1 MYTKIFGRK
10 IHSPQTVLSR
20 SADKGPLVRWNLQNK
35 QNKRV
40 SLSIIRLH
48 VASPLRE
55 FVILSFFYSLSRF
68 FPLLPSFWNRPNIE
82 MCSRPIGNRAEERKW
97 QGLVT
102 RSDGI
107 EASERDAEKKRK
119 KRGQASVW
127 RKLRSEDKCCQWS
140 RASLSKRSV
149 GRTQKKRA
157 SRYRTSSDES
167 ASSINHPK

>member
-20 SADKGPLVRWNLQNK
+20 SANKGPPVPWNLQNK

-48 VASPLRE
+48 VALPLRE
-55 FVILSFFYSLSRF
+55 FVILSLSYSPSSL
-68 FPLLPSFWNRPNIE
+68 FPLLRSLWKRPNIE
-82 MCSRPIGNRAEERKW
+82 MCSRPIGSRAEERKW

-107 EASERDAEKKRK
+107 EASGRDAEKKRK

-127 RKLRSEDKCCQWS
+127 RKLRSEDKCCRWS

-149 GRTQKKRA
+149 GRTRKKREQA
-157 SRYRTSSDES
+157 DIELAATKAPRR
-167 ASSINHPK
+167 